1 MFEQRMSRSVVNKME
16 FPPFTPRDTSARV
29 VFPSSIDTTNTV
41 EVIGKMESELP
52 PASAL
57 QQ

>member
-1 MFEQRMSRSVVNKME
+1 ME
-16 FPPFTPRDTSARV
+16 FAPFTPRDTSARV
-29 VFPSSIDTTNTV
+29 VFSLSIDTTNTV

-52 PASAL
+52 PASTL

>member
-1 MFEQRMSRSVVNKME
+1 MSRSVVNKME

-29 VFPSSIDTTNTV
+29 VFHSLIDTTNTV
-41 EVIGKMESELP
+41 EVISKMESELP
-52 PASAL
+52 PSSAL